1 MYRSSLCTKIW
12 DATSKVWLI
21 SPGCKNEFAN
31 SHSLLIA
38 IKEINLKATAMTILE
53 AGLSK

>member
-21 SPGCKNEFAN
+21 SPCFKNEFAN